1 VLGFSIESEGHERQ
15 IGMKKTRVC
24 GLLGIKYPIIQGGM
38 TWIANAELAAAVS
51 EAGGLG
57 TISPNAGMRIEDNV
71 ELNLEK
77 QIRLARE
84 LTAKPFCVNI
94 VVLIPE
100 IAALVDVL
108 IEEGVPVVTTS
119 AGNPRLYTSRLKD
132 AGVKVLHVVSSVRQ
146 AQVAEDSG
154 VDAVIAEGFEAGGH
168 NGFDE
173 LTTMVLVPQIADA
186 VEIPVIAAGGI
197 ADARGLVAAFALG
210 AEGVQMGTRFIA
222 TAECNAHPDFKR
234 RILESSDTGTMITG
248 RALSPTRTL
257 RNKFAAKVAEMD
269 RRGTT
274 ADELLALIG
283 LGRSRVGQ
291 LEGDVENGELYC
303 GEASGMIRD
312 IVSAGDIVRSIVDG
326 YDNVVETL
334 K

>member
-1 VLGFSIESEGHERQ
+1 MRE
-15 IGMKKTRVC
+15 TRVC

-71 ELNLEK
+71 EVNLER
-77 QIRLARE
+77 QILLARG
-84 LTAKPFCVNI
+84 LTTKPFCVNI

-108 IEEGVPVVTTS
+108 IDERVPVVTTS
-119 AGNPRLYTSRLKD
+119 AGNPRLYTPRLKE

-222 TAECNAHPDFKR
+222 TTECNAHQKFKDR
-234 RILESSDTGTMITG
+234 LVATSDIGTTITG
-248 RALSPTRTL
+248 RALSPTRGL
-257 RNKFAAKVAEMD
+257 KNEFSARIADMD

-283 LGRSRVGQ
+283 LGRSRMGQ
-291 LEGDVENGELYC
+291 IDGLIEDGELYC
-303 GEASGMIRD
+303 GAISGMIRD
-312 IVSAGDIVRSIVDG
+312 VVSAGDVVRKMVKDYDG
-326 YDNVVETL
+326 VL
-334 K
+334 AGLR

>member
-1 VLGFSIESEGHERQ
+1 MMRE
-15 IGMKKTRVC
+15 TRVC

-57 TISPNAGMRIEDNV
+57 TISPNAGMRIDDNV
-71 ELNLEK
+71 EVNLRD
-77 QIRLARE
+77 QIRRAKG
-84 LTAKPFCVNI
+84 LTSKPFSVNI

-108 IEEGVPVVTTS
+108 IGEGVPVVTTS
-119 AGNPRLYTSRLKD
+119 AGNPRLYTPRLKE
-132 AGVKVLHVVSSVRQ
+132 AGIKVLHVVSSVRQ

-197 ADARGLVAAFALG
+197 ADARGLAAAMALG

-234 RILESSDTGTMITG
+234 RIVESLDTGTMITG

-274 ADELLALIG
+274 AEELLALIG
-283 LGRSRVGQ
+283 MGRSRMGQ

-303 GEASGMIRD
+303 GEASGMVRNIA
-312 IVSAGDIVRSIVDG
+312 SAGDIIKEMVEGYNKIVAR
-326 YDNVVETL
+326 L
-334 K
+334 R

>member
-1 VLGFSIESEGHERQ
+1 MRE
-15 IGMKKTRVC
+15 TRVC
-24 GLLGIKYPIIQGGM
+24 GLLDIDYPIIQGGM

-71 ELNLEK
+71 ELNLKK

-84 LTAKPFCVNI
+84 LTAKPFGVNI

-108 IEEGVPVVTTS
+108 IEEGVSVVTTS
-119 AGNPRLYTSRLKD
+119 AGNPRLYTPRLKE
-132 AGVKVLHVVSSVRQ
+132 AGIKVLHVVSSVRQ

-197 ADARGLVAAFALG
+197 ADGRGMTAAFALG

-234 RILESSDTGTMITG
+234 RIVDSNDAGTMITG

-257 RNKFAAKVAEMD
+257 RNGFAAKVAEMD
-269 RRGTT
+269 RRGTM

-283 LGRSRVGQ
+283 MGRSRMGQ
-291 LEGDVENGELYC
+291 LEGNVEEGELYC
-303 GEASGMIRD
+303 GAISGMIHD
-312 IVSAGDIVRSIVDG
+312 VVSAGDIIKEMVKD
-326 YDNVVETL
+326 YDRVVAGL
-334 K
+334 R

>member
-1 VLGFSIESEGHERQ
+1 MRE
-15 IGMKKTRVC
+15 TRVC
-24 GLLGIKYPIIQGGM
+24 GLFGIKYPIIQGGM

-84 LTAKPFCVNI
+84 LTAKPFAVNI

-119 AGNPRLYTSRLKD
+119 AGNPRLYMRR
-132 AGVKVLHVVSSVRQ
+132 VVSSVRQ

-186 VEIPVIAAGGI
+186 VDIPVIAAGGI
-197 ADARGLVAAFALG
+197 ADARGLAAAFALG

-222 TAECNAHPDFKR
+222 TTECNAHLDFKR
-234 RILESSDTGTMITG
+234 RIIESNDVGTMITG

-257 RNKFAAKVAEMD
+257 RNKFATKVAEMD

-274 ADELLALIG
+274 ADELVAIIG
-283 LGRSRVGQ
+283 MGRSRMGQ

-303 GEASGMIRD
+303 GEASGIVRD
-312 IVSAGDIVRSIVDG
+312 VAAAGDIIKEMVEG
-326 YDNVVETL
+326 YDRVVAGL
-334 K
+334 R

>member
-1 VLGFSIESEGHERQ
+1 MRE
-15 IGMKKTRVC
+15 TRVC

-77 QIRLARE
+77 QIRLARK
-84 LTAKPFCVNI
+84 LTAKPFAVNI

-100 IAALVDVL
+100 IAALVDIL
-108 IEEGVPVVTTS
+108 IDEGVPVVTTS
-119 AGNPRLYTSRLKD
+119 AGNPRLYTPRLKD
-132 AGVKVLHVVSSVRQ
+132 AGIKVLHVVSSVRQ

-197 ADARGLVAAFALG
+197 ADARGLAAAFALG

-222 TAECNAHPDFKR
+222 TAECNAHLDFKR

-274 ADELLALIG
+274 VDELLALIG
-283 LGRSRVGQ
+283 LGRSRMGQ
-291 LEGDVENGELYC
+291 LEGLVEEGELYC
-303 GEASGMIRD
+303 GEIAGMIRD
-312 IVSAGDIVRSIVDG
+312 IIPAGDIIKKIVADYDG
-326 YDNVVETL
+326 VVAGL
-334 K
+334 R

>member
-1 VLGFSIESEGHERQ
+1 
-15 IGMKKTRVC
+15 MKKTRVC

-57 TISPNAGMRIEDNV
+57 TISPNAGMRLEDNV
-71 ELNLEK
+71 ELNLVQ

-84 LTAKPFCVNI
+84 LTAKPFAVNI

-108 IEEGVPVVTTS
+108 IDEGVPVVTTS
-119 AGNPRLYTSRLKD
+119 AGNPRLYTPRLKD

-146 AQVAEDSG
+146 AQVAEECG

-197 ADARGLVAAFALG
+197 ADARGFAAAMALG

-222 TAECNAHPDFKR
+222 TTECNAHPDFKR
-234 RILESSDTGTMITG
+234 RIIDSNDTDTMITG
-248 RALSPTRTL
+248 RALSPTRGL
-257 RNKFAAKVAEMD
+257 KNKFSAMVAEMD
-269 RRGTT
+269 KRGTT

-283 LGRSRVGQ
+283 LGRSRMGQ
-291 LEGDVENGELYC
+291 LEGLVEEGELYC
-303 GEASGMIRD
+303 GAISGMIHD
-312 IVSAGDIVRSIVDG
+312 IVGAGDVVRSMVQDYDIIVAG
-326 YDNVVETL
+326 L
-334 K
+334 R

>member
-1 VLGFSIESEGHERQ
+1 MRE
-15 IGMKKTRVC
+15 TRVC
-24 GLLGIKYPIIQGGM
+24 DLLGIKYPIIQGGM

-71 ELNLEK
+71 EVSLRD
-77 QIRLARE
+77 QIRKAKG
-84 LTAKPFCVNI
+84 LTSKPFSVNI

-108 IEEGVPVVTTS
+108 IDEEVLVVTTS
-119 AGNPRLYTSRLKD
+119 AGSPRLHTRRLKE
-132 AGVKVLHVVSSVRQ
+132 AGIRVLHVVSSVRQ

-173 LTTMVLVPQIADA
+173 LTTMVLVPQIVDA
-186 VEIPVIAAGGI
+186 VKIPVIAAGGI
-197 ADARGLVAAFALG
+197 ADARGFAAAIALG

-222 TAECNAHPDFKR
+222 TTECNAHPYFKH
-234 RILESSDTGTMITG
+234 RIIDSNDVGTMITG
-248 RALSPTRTL
+248 RALSPTRGL
-257 RNKFAAKVAEMD
+257 KNEFSARIADMD
-269 RRGTT
+269 RHGTT

-283 LGRSRVGQ
+283 LGRSRMGQ
-291 LEGDVENGELYC
+291 LEGLVEEGELYA
-303 GEASGMIRD
+303 GAIAGMVRD
-312 IVSAGDIVRSIVDG
+312 IASAGDVVRGIIEG
-326 YDNVVETL
+326 YDDVAARL
-334 K
+334 KSGWPKDCRLS

>member
-1 VLGFSIESEGHERQ
+1 
-15 IGMKKTRVC
+15 MKETRVC
-24 GLLGIKYPIIQGGM
+24 NLLDIDYPIIQGGM

-51 EAGGLG
+51 GAGGLG

-71 ELNLEK
+71 ELNLVK

-84 LTAKPFCVNI
+84 LTAKPFAVNI

-108 IEEGVPVVTTS
+108 IDEGVPVVTTA
-119 AGNPRLYTSRLKD
+119 AGNPRLHTSRFKD
-132 AGVKVLHVVSSVRQ
+132 AGIKVLHVVSSVRQ
-146 AQVAEDSG
+146 AQAAEDSG

-186 VEIPVIAAGGI
+186 VKIPVIAAGGI
-197 ADARGLVAAFALG
+197 ADARGLAAAFALG

-222 TAECNAHPDFKR
+222 TTECNAHPDFKR
-234 RILESSDTGTMITG
+234 KLVELPDTGTMITG

-257 RNKFAAKVAEMD
+257 RNEFAAKVSALD
-269 RRGTT
+269 RHGTT
-274 ADELLALIG
+274 AEELLAFIG
-283 LGRSRVGQ
+283 MGRSRMGQ
-291 LEGDVENGELYC
+291 FEGNVDEGELYC
-303 GEASGMIRD
+303 GEVSGMIRD
-312 IVSAGDIVRSIVDG
+312 VVPAGDIIRKIVED
-326 YDNVVETL
+326 YDRVVAGL
-334 K
+334 R

>member
-1 VLGFSIESEGHERQ
+1 
-15 IGMKKTRVC
+15 MKETRVC
-24 GLLGIKYPIIQGGM
+24 SLLGIKYPIIQGGM

-57 TISPNAGMRIEDNV
+57 TISPNAGMRVEDNV
-71 ELNLEK
+71 ELNLRS
-77 QIRLARE
+77 QIRMARE
-84 LTAKPFCVNI
+84 LTSKPFAVNI

-108 IEEGVPVVTTS
+108 INEGVPVVTTS
-119 AGNPRLYTSRLKD
+119 AGNPRLYTNRLKE
-132 AGVKVLHVVSSVRQ
+132 AGIKVLHVVSSVRQ

-173 LTTMVLVPQIADA
+173 LTTMVLVPQVADA
-186 VEIPVIAAGGI
+186 VDIPVIAAGGI
-197 ADARGLVAAFALG
+197 ADGRGLAAAFALG

-234 RILESSDTGTMITG
+234 KIVESLDTGTMITG

-257 RNKFAAKVAEMD
+257 RNEFAAKVSALD
-269 RRGTT
+269 RHGTT
-274 ADELLALIG
+274 ADELLAFIG
-283 LGRSRVGQ
+283 MGRSRMGQ
-291 LEGDVENGELYC
+291 LEGNVEDGELYC
-303 GEASGMIRD
+303 GEVSGMIRD
-312 IVSAGDIVRSIVDG
+312 IAPAGDIIKEIVAG
-326 YDNVVETL
+326 YDRVVTGL
-334 K
+334 R

>member
-1 VLGFSIESEGHERQ
+1 MRSWPRPCP
-15 IGMKKTRVC
+15 R
-24 GLLGIKYPIIQGGM
+24 P
-38 TWIANAELAAAVS
+38 A
-51 EAGGLG
+51 GLG

-71 ELNLEK
+71 ELNLAK

-84 LTAKPFCVNI
+84 LTAKPFAVNI

-108 IEEGVPVVTTS
+108 IGEGVPVVTTS
-119 AGNPRLYTSRLKD
+119 AGNPRLYTPRLKD
-132 AGVKVLHVVSSVRQ
+132 AGIKVLHVVSSVRQ

-186 VEIPVIAAGGI
+186 VRIPVIAAGGI
-197 ADARGLVAAFALG
+197 ADARGFAAAIALG

-222 TAECNAHPDFKR
+222 TAECNAHPDFKSR
-234 RILESSDTGTMITG
+234 LVESLDTGTMITG

-257 RNKFAAKVAEMD
+257 RNRFASKVSEMD

-274 ADELLALIG
+274 ADELLAFIG
-283 LGRSRVGQ
+283 MGRSRMGQ
-291 LEGDVENGELYC
+291 LEGNVEDGELYC
-303 GEASGMIRD
+303 GETSGIVRD
-312 IVSAGDIVRSIVDG
+312 VAAAGDIIKEMVEG
-326 YDNVVETL
+326 YEKVVAGL
-334 K
+334 R

>member
-1 VLGFSIESEGHERQ
+1 MRE
-15 IGMKKTRVC
+15 TRVC

-71 ELNLEK
+71 ELNLER

-84 LTAKPFCVNI
+84 LTTKPFAVNI

-108 IEEGVPVVTTS
+108 IDEGVSVVTTS
-119 AGNPRLYTSRLKD
+119 AGNPRLYTNRLKE
-132 AGVKVLHVVSSVRQ
+132 AGIKVLHVVSSVRQ

-197 ADARGLVAAFALG
+197 ADARGFAAAIALG

-222 TAECNAHPDFKR
+222 TKECNAHPSFKQ
-234 RILESSDTGTMITG
+234 RIVDSNDAGTMITG
-248 RALSPTRTL
+248 RALSPTRGL
-257 RNKFAAKVAEMD
+257 RNEFSTKVARMD
-269 RRGTT
+269 RKGTT
-274 ADELLALIG
+274 ADELLAFIG
-283 LGRSRVGQ
+283 MARSRMGQ
-291 LEGDVENGELYC
+291 LEGLVEDGELYC
-303 GEASGMIRD
+303 GAISGMIRD
-312 IVSAGDIVRSIVDG
+312 VVSAGDVVRRMVEEYDRIVAGLR
-326 YDNVVETL
+326 
-334 K
+334 

>member
-1 VLGFSIESEGHERQ
+1 
-15 IGMKKTRVC
+15 MKKTRVC

-57 TISPNAGMRIEDNV
+57 TISPNAGMRIEDNI
-71 ELNLEK
+71 ELNLRS
-77 QIRLARE
+77 QIRIARQ
-84 LTAKPFCVNI
+84 LTSKPFAVNI

-100 IAALVDVL
+100 IAALVDLL

-119 AGNPRLYTSRLKD
+119 AGDPRLYTNRFKEV
-132 AGVKVLHVVSSVRQ
+132 GIKVLHVVSSVRQ
-146 AQVAEDSG
+146 AQVAEDCG

-197 ADARGLVAAFALG
+197 ADARGLTAAFALG

-234 RILESSDTGTMITG
+234 RIIESSDTGTMITG

-257 RNKFAAKVAEMD
+257 RNEFAAKVSALD
-269 RRGTT
+269 RHGTT
-274 ADELLALIG
+274 ADELLAFIG
-283 LGRSRVGQ
+283 MGRSRMGQ
-291 LEGDVENGELYC
+291 LEGSIEDGELYC
-303 GEASGMIRD
+303 GESSGMIRD
-312 IVSAGDIVRSIVDG
+312 IAPAGDIIKKIVAD
-326 YDNVVETL
+326 YDRVVAGL
-334 K
+334 R

>member
-1 VLGFSIESEGHERQ
+1 
-15 IGMKKTRVC
+15 
-24 GLLGIKYPIIQGGM
+24 
-38 TWIANAELAAAVS
+38 
-51 EAGGLG
+51 
-57 TISPNAGMRIEDNV
+57 MRIEDNV
-71 ELNLEK
+71 EVNLRD
-77 QIRLARE
+77 QIRKAKG
-84 LTAKPFCVNI
+84 LTSKPFSVNI

-100 IAALVDVL
+100 IAALVDLL
-108 IEEGVPVVTTS
+108 IAEGVKVVTTA
-119 AGNPRLYTSRLKD
+119 AGNPRLHTRRLKE
-132 AGVKVLHVVSSVRQ
+132 AGIKVLHVVSSVRQ

-197 ADARGLVAAFALG
+197 ADARGFAAAMALG

-222 TAECNAHPDFKR
+222 TTECNAHPDFKR
-234 RILESSDTGTMITG
+234 RIIESLDTGTVITG

-283 LGRSRVGQ
+283 MGRSRMGQ
-291 LEGDVENGELYC
+291 LEGNVEDGELYC
-303 GEASGMIRD
+303 GEASGIVRD
-312 IVSAGDIVRSIVDG
+312 VAAAGDIIKEMVEG
-326 YDNVVETL
+326 YEKVVAGL
-334 K
+334 R

>member
-1 VLGFSIESEGHERQ
+1 
-15 IGMKKTRVC
+15 
-24 GLLGIKYPIIQGGM
+24 
-38 TWIANAELAAAVS
+38 
-51 EAGGLG
+51 
-57 TISPNAGMRIEDNV
+57 
-71 ELNLEK
+71 
-77 QIRLARE
+77 
-84 LTAKPFCVNI
+84 
-94 VVLIPE
+94 
-100 IAALVDVL
+100 VL

-119 AGNPRLYTSRLKD
+119 AGNPRLYTPRLKD

-197 ADARGLVAAFALG
+197 ADGRGMTAAFALG

-234 RILESSDTGTMITG
+234 RIVDSNDAGTMITG

-257 RNKFAAKVAEMD
+257 RNGFAAKVAEMD

-283 LGRSRVGQ
+283 MGRSRMGQ
-291 LEGDVENGELYC
+291 FEGLVEEGELYC
-303 GEASGMIRD
+303 GEIAGMIRD
-312 IVSAGDIVRSIVDG
+312 IIPAGDIIKKIVADYDG
-326 YDNVVETL
+326 VVAGL
-334 K
+334 R

>member
-1 VLGFSIESEGHERQ
+1 VRKSRIC
-15 IGMKKTRVC
+15 K
-24 GLLGIKYPIIQGGM
+24 LLGIECPIIQGGM

-71 ELNLEK
+71 EVNLRD
-77 QIRLARE
+77 QIRKAKG
-84 LTAKPFCVNI
+84 LTSKPFSVNI

-100 IAALVDVL
+100 IAALVDLL
-108 IEEGVPVVTTS
+108 IAEGVKVVTTA
-119 AGNPRLYTSRLKD
+119 AGNPRLHTRRLKE
-132 AGVKVLHVVSSVRQ
+132 AGIKVLHVVSSVRQ

-197 ADARGLVAAFALG
+197 ADARGFAAAMALG

-222 TAECNAHPDFKR
+222 TTECNAHPDFKR
-234 RILESSDTGTMITG
+234 RIIESLDTGTVITG

-283 LGRSRVGQ
+283 MGRSRMGQ
-291 LEGDVENGELYC
+291 LEGNVEDGELYC
-303 GEASGMIRD
+303 GEASGIVRD
-312 IVSAGDIVRSIVDG
+312 VAAAGDIIKEMVEG
-326 YDNVVETL
+326 YEKVVAGL
-334 K
+334 R

>member
-1 VLGFSIESEGHERQ
+1 
-15 IGMKKTRVC
+15 MKETRVC
-24 GLLGIKYPIIQGGM
+24 GLLDIDYPIIQGGM

-71 ELNLEK
+71 ELNLKK
-77 QIRLARE
+77 QICLARK
-84 LTAKPFCVNI
+84 LTAKPFGVNI

-108 IEEGVPVVTTS
+108 IGEGVPVVTTS
-119 AGNPRLYTSRLKD
+119 AGNPRLYTPRLKD

-197 ADARGLVAAFALG
+197 ADARGLAAAFALG

-222 TAECNAHPDFKR
+222 TAECNAHLDFKR

-274 ADELLALIG
+274 VDELLALIG
-283 LGRSRVGQ
+283 LGRSRMGQ
-291 LEGDVENGELYC
+291 LEGLVEEGELYC
-303 GEASGMIRD
+303 GEIAGMIRD
-312 IVSAGDIVRSIVDG
+312 IIPAGDIIKKIVADYDG
-326 YDNVVETL
+326 VVAGL
-334 K
+334 R

>member
-1 VLGFSIESEGHERQ
+1 
-15 IGMKKTRVC
+15 MKETRVC

-51 EAGGLG
+51 GAGGLG
-57 TISPNAGMRIEDNV
+57 TISPNAGMRIEDDV
-71 ELNLEK
+71 EANLRK

-84 LTAKPFCVNI
+84 LTSKPFSVNI

-108 IEEGVPVVTTS
+108 IEEGVQVVTTA
-119 AGNPRLYTSRLKD
+119 AGNPRLHTSRFKD
-132 AGVKVLHVVSSVRQ
+132 AGIKVLHVVSSVRQ
-146 AQVAEDSG
+146 AQVAEECG

-173 LTTMVLVPQIADA
+173 LTTMVLVPQICDA

-197 ADARGLVAAFALG
+197 ADARGLAAAFALG

-222 TAECNAHPDFKR
+222 TTECNAHPDFKH
-234 RILESSDTGTMITG
+234 RILESLDTGTMITG

-257 RNKFAAKVAEMD
+257 RNKFASKVAGMD

-274 ADELLALIG
+274 ADELLAFIG
-283 LGRSRVGQ
+283 MGRSRMGQ
-291 LEGDVENGELYC
+291 LEGLVEEGELYC
-303 GEASGMIRD
+303 GEISGMISD
-312 IVSAGDIVRSIVDG
+312 IVPAGDIIRKIADD
-326 YDNVVETL
+326 YERVVAEL
-334 K
+334 R

>member
-1 VLGFSIESEGHERQ
+1 MMRE
-15 IGMKKTRVC
+15 TRVC
-24 GLLGIKYPIIQGGM
+24 GLLDIDYPIIQGGM

-57 TISPNAGMRIEDNV
+57 TISPNAGMRIEDDV
-71 ELNLEK
+71 ELNLKK

-84 LTAKPFCVNI
+84 LTAKPFAVNI

-100 IAALVDVL
+100 IVALVDVL

-132 AGVKVLHVVSSVRQ
+132 AGVKVFHVVSSVRQ

-173 LTTMVLVPQIADA
+173 LTTMVLIPQIADA
-186 VEIPVIAAGGI
+186 VDIPVIAAGGI
-197 ADARGLVAAFALG
+197 ADARGLVAALALG

-222 TAECNAHPDFKR
+222 TTECNAHPDFKR
-234 RILESSDTGTMITG
+234 RLVESLDTGTMITG

-257 RNKFAAKVAEMD
+257 RNRFAAKVAEMD

-274 ADELLALIG
+274 AEELLVFIG
-283 LGRSRVGQ
+283 MGRSRMGQ

-303 GEASGMIRD
+303 GEASGMVRN
-312 IVSAGDIVRSIVDG
+312 VASAGDIIKEMVEG
-326 YDNVVETL
+326 YDKVVAGL
-334 K
+334 R

>member
-1 VLGFSIESEGHERQ
+1 MRE
-15 IGMKKTRVC
+15 TRVC

-51 EAGGLG
+51 EKGGLG
-57 TISPNAGMRIEDNV
+57 TISPNAGMRIEDDV
-71 ELNLEK
+71 ELNLQR
-77 QIRLARE
+77 QIRIARG
-84 LTAKPFCVNI
+84 LTSKPFAVNI

-100 IAALVDVL
+100 IAALIDVL
-108 IEEGVPVVTTS
+108 IEEGVPVVTTA
-119 AGNPRLYTSRLKD
+119 AGNPRLYTNRLKE
-132 AGVKVLHVVSSVRQ
+132 AGIKVLHVVSSVRQ

-197 ADARGLVAAFALG
+197 ADARGFAAAMALG

-222 TAECNAHPDFKR
+222 TTECNAHPDFKR
-234 RILESSDTGTMITG
+234 RILESLDTGTMITG

-257 RNKFAAKVAEMD
+257 RNKFAGKVSEMD

-274 ADELLALIG
+274 ADELLASIG
-283 LGRSRVGQ
+283 MGRSRMGQ
-291 LEGDVENGELYC
+291 LEGLVEEGELYC
-303 GEASGMIRD
+303 GATSGMIHEV
-312 IVSAGDIVRSIVDG
+312 IGAGDVVWNMAQDYDRIVAGLR
-326 YDNVVETL
+326 
-334 K
+334 

>member
-1 VLGFSIESEGHERQ
+1 MMRE
-15 IGMKKTRVC
+15 TRVC

-71 ELNLEK
+71 ELNLVQ

-84 LTAKPFCVNI
+84 LTAKPFAVNI

-119 AGNPRLYTSRLKD
+119 AGNPRLYTPRLKD
-132 AGVKVLHVVSSVRQ
+132 AGIKVLHVVSSVRQ

-173 LTTMVLVPQIADA
+173 LTTMVLVPQIVDA

-197 ADARGLVAAFALG
+197 ADGRGLAAAFALG

-222 TAECNAHPDFKR
+222 TTECNAHPDFKR
-234 RILESSDTGTMITG
+234 RIIESPDTGTMITG

-257 RNKFAAKVAEMD
+257 RNRFAAKVSEMD

-283 LGRSRVGQ
+283 MGRSRMGQ

-303 GEASGMIRD
+303 GEASGMVRD
-312 IVSAGDIVRSIVDG
+312 VVPVGDIIKKIVAD
-326 YDNVVETL
+326 YDRVVAGL
-334 K
+334 R

>member
-1 VLGFSIESEGHERQ
+1 
-15 IGMKKTRVC
+15 MKETRVC
-24 GLLGIKYPIIQGGM
+24 GLLGISYPIIQGGM

-57 TISPNAGMRIEDNV
+57 TISPNAGMRIEDNI
-71 ELNLEK
+71 ELNLVQ
-77 QIRLARE
+77 QIRLARK

-100 IAALVDVL
+100 IVALVDVL

-119 AGNPRLYTSRLKD
+119 AGNPRLYTYMLKE
-132 AGVKVLHVVSSVRQ
+132 AGIKVLHVVSSVRQ

-173 LTTMVLVPQIADA
+173 LTTMVLVPQIVDA
-186 VEIPVIAAGGI
+186 VDIPVIAAGGI
-197 ADARGLVAAFALG
+197 ADARGLAAAFALG

-222 TAECNAHPDFKR
+222 TIECNAHPDFKR
-234 RILESSDTGTMITG
+234 RILESPDIGTMITG

-257 RNKFAAKVAEMD
+257 RNNFAAKVAEMD

-274 ADELLALIG
+274 AEELLAFIG
-283 LGRSRVGQ
+283 MGRSRMGQ
-291 LEGDVENGELYC
+291 LEGNVDEGELYC
-303 GEASGMIRD
+303 GAVSGMIRD
-312 IVSAGDIVRSIVDG
+312 VVGAGDIIGKMVRDYDRIVAG
-326 YDNVVETL
+326 L
-334 K
+334 R

>member
-1 VLGFSIESEGHERQ
+1 MRKSRIC
-15 IGMKKTRVC
+15 K
-24 GLLGIKYPIIQGGM
+24 LLGIECPIIQGGM

-71 ELNLEK
+71 EVNLRD
-77 QIRLARE
+77 QIRKAKG
-84 LTAKPFCVNI
+84 LTSKPFSVNI

-100 IAALVDVL
+100 IAALVDLL
-108 IEEGVPVVTTS
+108 IAEGVKVVTTA
-119 AGNPRLYTSRLKD
+119 AGNPRLHTRRLKE
-132 AGVKVLHVVSSVRQ
+132 AGIKVLHVVSSVRQ

-197 ADARGLVAAFALG
+197 ADARGFAAAMALG

-222 TAECNAHPDFKR
+222 TTECNAHPDFKR
-234 RILESSDTGTMITG
+234 RIIESLDTGTVITG

-283 LGRSRVGQ
+283 MGRSRMGQ
-291 LEGDVENGELYC
+291 LEGNVEDGELYC
-303 GEASGMIRD
+303 GEASGIVRD
-312 IVSAGDIVRSIVDG
+312 VAAAGDIIKEMVEG
-326 YDNVVETL
+326 YEKVVAGL
-334 K
+334 R

>member
-1 VLGFSIESEGHERQ
+1 MRE
-15 IGMKKTRVC
+15 TRVC
-24 GLLGIKYPIIQGGM
+24 DLLGIKYPIIQGGM

-71 ELNLEK
+71 EVSLRD
-77 QIRLARE
+77 QIRKAKG
-84 LTAKPFCVNI
+84 LTSKPFSVNI

-108 IEEGVPVVTTS
+108 IDEEVPVVTTS
-119 AGNPRLYTSRLKD
+119 AGSPRLHTRRLKE
-132 AGVKVLHVVSSVRQ
+132 AGIRVLHVVSSVRQ

-197 ADARGLVAAFALG
+197 ADARGLVAAFALD

-222 TAECNAHPDFKR
+222 TTECNAHQKFKDR
-234 RILESSDTGTMITG
+234 LVAASDIGTTITG
-248 RALSPTRTL
+248 RALSPTRGL
-257 RNKFAAKVAEMD
+257 KNEFSARIADMD
-269 RRGTT
+269 CRGTT

-283 LGRSRVGQ
+283 LGRSRMGQ
-291 LEGDVENGELYC
+291 LDGLVEEGELYC
-303 GEASGMIRD
+303 GAISGMIHD
-312 IVSAGDIVRSIVDG
+312 VVSAGDVVRKMVKDYDG
-326 YDNVVETL
+326 VVAGL
-334 K
+334 R